1 MPPKMGCGSLWG
13 ETQAYID
20 RMTRALRVAL
30 GLVFP
35 VVGAAL
41 GCGDGSAPGLTPRPF
56 LMGFSALPPRMDSTI
71 VVPAI
76 NCWAQRADAAI
87 IHASPPWTA
96 LINGVS
102 PAAAVDTVQVPL
114 ANYFRAKGL
123 ALVFTVDA
131 TDGLNRA
138 AEAPELVAL
147 GRSVTD
153 TAIQRLYRE
162 WVFAVA
168 DKLRPDYLGLIAETN
183 LIRAA
188 APDSVYRALV
198 VMANAAVAQ
207 IRAAGLPSR
216 LYVSVQVETAWG
228 RPATGGGTY
237 QGIARDL
244 ADFPFVDAIGL
255 SSYPYLG
262 GFALPED
269 LPIDYYARIVQ
280 GTPLPVL
287 VVEGGWPSISVGS
300 VTSTPAVQARYIAR
314 QVQLLGQT
322 SARALFQL
330 TFYDLDLTG
339 LTLPPGSV
347 LPLFTHLGLAD
358 SAMNAKPAL
367 TAWDSV
373 FARPYRP

>member
-1 MPPKMGCGSLWG
+1 
-13 ETQAYID
+13 
-20 RMTRALRVAL
+20 MTRQTRLLGPLAL
-30 GLVFP
+30 
-35 VVGAAL
+35 AAL
-41 GCGDGSAPGLTPRPF
+41 VACGDGSGPGIASRPF
-56 LMGFSALPPRMDSTI
+56 LMGFSAIPPRMDPTI

-76 NCWAQRADAAI
+76 DLWSRRADAAI
-87 IHASPPWTA
+87 IHASPPWAAMLAGT
-96 LINGVS
+96 S

-114 ANYFRAKGL
+114 ASYFRAKGL

-153 TAIQRLYRE
+153 TAVQRLYRE
-162 WVFAVA
+162 WVVAVA
-168 DKLRPDYLGLIAETN
+168 QKLQPQYLGLVAETN

-188 APDSVYRALV
+188 APDSVYRAVV
-198 VMANAAVAQ
+198 VMANAAART
-207 IRAAGLPSR
+207 IRDSALPSP

-228 RPATGGGTY
+228 RLTPGGTY
-237 QGIARDL
+237 QGIAQDL
-244 ADFPFVDAIGL
+244 TDFPFVNAIGL

-269 LPIDYYARIVQ
+269 LPTDYYSRLVQ
-280 GTPLPVL
+280 GTTLPLL
-287 VVEGGWPSISVGS
+287 VVEGGWPSISVGAVAS
-300 VTSTPAVQARYIAR
+300 SPALQARYIGR
-314 QVQLLGQT
+314 QIELLDQVQ
-322 SARALFQL
+322 ARGVFQL

-339 LTLPPGSV
+339 VTLPPGSA

-367 TAWDSV
+367 AVWDGA
-373 FARPYRP
+373 FARPYQP

>member
-1 MPPKMGCGSLWG
+1 M
-13 ETQAYID
+13 QASAAM
-20 RMTRALRVAL
+20 RVARALAL
-30 GLVFP
+30 ALLTAV
-35 VVGAAL
+35 L
-41 GCGDGSAPGLTPRPF
+41 GCGDGAGPQLSPRPF
-56 LMGFSALPPRMDSTI
+56 LMGFSPMPPRLD
-71 VVPAI
+71 PAI
-76 NCWAQRADAAI
+76 IVPSINYWLPRADAAI
-87 IHASPPWTA
+87 MHVSPPWAA
-96 LINGVS
+96 LIRGVS
-102 PAAAVDTVQVPL
+102 PAAAVDTAQLPL
-114 ANYFRAKGL
+114 ANYFRANRL

-153 TAIQRLYRE
+153 TAIQRLYRD

-198 VMANAAVAQ
+198 VMANAVAAEV
-207 IRAAGLPSR
+207 RAAGLPSR

-228 RPATGGGTY
+228 RPATGGGPY

-280 GTPLPVL
+280 GTTLPVL
-287 VVEGGWPSISVGS
+287 VVEGGWPSITVGS
-300 VTSTPAVQARYIAR
+300 TASTPAVQARYIAR

>member
-1 MPPKMGCGSLWG
+1 
-13 ETQAYID
+13 
-20 RMTRALRVAL
+20 
-30 GLVFP
+30 
-35 VVGAAL
+35 
-41 GCGDGSAPGLTPRPF
+41 
-56 LMGFSALPPRMDSTI
+56 MGFSAIPPRLDTAI
-71 VVPAI
+71 LVPAI
-76 NCWAQRADAAI
+76 NLWAQRADAAI
-87 IHASPPWTA
+87 IHASPPWAA
-96 LINGVS
+96 LVAGVS
-102 PAAAVDTVQVPL
+102 PATAVDTVQVPL

-123 ALVFTVDA
+123 ALVFTVDP

-168 DKLRPDYLGLIAETN
+168 QKARPDYLGLVAESN
-183 LIRAA
+183 LIRAM
-188 APDSVYRALV
+188 APDSVYQALV
-198 VMANAAVAQ
+198 VMANAVVAQ
-207 IRAAGLPSR
+207 IRGAALPSR

-228 RPATGGGTY
+228 RLTPGGPY
-237 QGIARDL
+237 QGIAQDL

-262 GFALPED
+262 GFVRPED
-269 LPIDYYARIVQ
+269 LPLDYYSRIVQ

-314 QVQLLGQT
+314 QVQLLDQA
-322 SARALFQL
+322 SARGLFQL
-330 TFYDLDLTG
+330 TFYDLDTTG
-339 LTLPPGSV
+339 MALPPGSI
-347 LPLFTHLGLAD
+347 LSLFTHLGLAD
-358 SAMNAKPAL
+358 SAMHAKRAL
-367 TAWDSV
+367 TTWDSV

>member
-1 MPPKMGCGSLWG
+1 MRL
-13 ETQAYID
+13 A
-20 RMTRALRVAL
+20 A
-30 GLVFP
+30 
-35 VVGAAL
+35 AAL
-41 GCGDGSAPGLTPRPF
+41 LGVVVACGEGAGPRASRSF
-56 LMGFSALPPRMDSTI
+56 LMGFSAFPPRQDTAI
-71 VVPAI
+71 IVPAI
-76 NCWAQRADAAI
+76 SYWAQRADAAI
-87 IHASPPWTA
+87 IHASPPWAA
-96 LINGVS
+96 LVGGVS
-102 PAAAVDTVQVPL
+102 PATAVDTVQVPL
-114 ANYFRAKGL
+114 ANYFRAKRL

-131 TDGLNRA
+131 TDGLNRV

-168 DKLRPDYLGLIAETN
+168 NKLRPDYLGLVAETN

-188 APDSVYRALV
+188 APDSVYQALV
-198 VMANAAVAQ
+198 VMANAVVAQ
-207 IRAAGLPSR
+207 IRAAALPSR

-228 RPATGGGTY
+228 RLTPGGGGSY
-237 QGIARDL
+237 QGIAQDL
-244 ADFPFVDAIGL
+244 ADFPFVAAIGL

-269 LPIDYYARIVQ
+269 LPLDYYSRIAQ
-280 GTPLPVL
+280 GTTLPVL
-287 VVEGGWPSISVGS
+287 VVEGGWPSITVGS
-300 VTSTPAVQARYIAR
+300 VVSSPALQSRYIAR
-314 QVQLLGQT
+314 QVQLLGQAQ
-322 SARALFQL
+322 ARGLFQL

-339 LTLPPGSV
+339 VTLPPGSV

-367 TAWDSV
+367 ASWDSV